1 MRSQVLATA
10 GLGVAG
16 VLAAAAIGVA
26 ANEITGDSVGL
37 SAEPLAAGEEL
48 APEAA
53 TRTREEADRAERRAL
68 EKRRERRR
76 ERERERDEAAAGG
89 GGPSEVAPA
98 TPAPAPSG

>member
-1 MRSQVLATA
+1 MRSRVPATV
-10 GLGVAG
+10 GLGLAG

-53 TRTREEADRAERRAL
+53 TQTREQAERAERRAR
-68 EKRRERRR
+68 EKRRARRSDMTTR
-76 ERERERDEAAAGG
+76 
-89 GGPSEVAPA
+89 
-98 TPAPAPSG
+98 